1 MNGPRQ
7 AWKSSSGAALF
18 VVLGVLLLVWI
29 FAVPPSAGPDEP
41 SHMVRAAALIR
52 GELEGDDLP
61 GQTLP
66 GYELPGEV
74 GFPDPA
80 CFALQPE
87 APASCAADLPI
98 PDGDFYLFTKS
109 DDYPVWGHVPAG
121 VGTLV
126 PGSANR
132 WATRTTDAI
141 IPLLLLGAT
150 LIAASRRGPL
160 AGATTLLAVTP
171 LAWFTFA
178 VVNPSG
184 PVIAG
189 GLGLW
194 TALVALAERSSP
206 APSNGDRAAKHSRR
220 GERLVPWLAALSW
233 AAMVLPRR
241 DGLVYACLI
250 LAAAFL
256 VLDLDV
262 RSSIRRVGTL
272 ALAAAAVSTLVT
284 LAWAS
289 RSDTTGSQ
297 ALFAAPLA
305 PLAALGVRR
314 LARTSLLAG
323 RRRQAIGAIAA
334 VVVAVLGALVV
345 MTRRSGGFDR
355 AVLRDVIGQTGLNLN
370 EAIGVLG
377 WDDTPIPTSAVHL
390 WLIVLGMVAGAAV
403 VLGNRRVLLGAA
415 GVVGVAVLTS
425 WTLTMV
431 QNSTPLYWQGRY
443 YLPLLVGVP
452 VLLGTVRL
460 DAATGRRL
468 ALLVAGTSMLV
479 ANLALA
485 QTMRRFGVGSS
496 GSLDPNDWN
505 TYDTPVPP
513 VMLLV
518 VHAIASVALVVWITR
533 RGSIEQTPRPGV
545 NVVGYHHLA
554 SGLGEVAR
562 ELHRSLVAAGVP
574 CAAVDIATSDS
585 PQHRA
590 PRPVPSTLYNT
601 TIVVAAA
608 LQTPTIVNDLPQVVA
623 GGQRL
628 IGYWFWEL
636 GTVPHDHRQAIDL
649 VDEIWAPTEFV
660 RAAYAAAVDETDT
673 PVRLLPTSI
682 PQPSVVES
690 DVERWRRELT
700 GGPADTLFVVSF
712 DLFSVV
718 ERKNPFGAIDAF
730 KQAFDDGRRNVRL
743 VIKTMNGDQRPD
755 DLQWIRD
762 EVADDTRI
770 TIVDRFVS
778 DGELDALIAAADVY
792 VSLHRSEGLGLHLA
806 TAMWLGTPVIAT
818 GWSGNLDL
826 MDGDSAAL
834 VDARLVP
841 VTNGRGAYPDN
852 AKWADPDIDQA
863 AEWMRR
869 LATEHILRTE
879 IVEAARERMR
889 AQPAPADVGAAM
901 WAAIDAD
908 QSTSRNGTVTA

>member
-1 MNGPRQ
+1 MIGPRQ
-7 AWKSSSGAALF
+7 SWKSSSGASLF

-29 FAVPPSAGPDEP
+29 FAVPPSGGPDEP
-41 SHMVRAAALIR
+41 SHMVRAGALIR
-52 GELEGDDLP
+52 GELEGDDVP
-61 GQTLP
+61 GQVLP
-66 GYELPGEV
+66 AYELPGEI
-74 GFPDPA
+74 GFPDPG
-80 CFALQPE
+80 CFVFPAE
-87 APASCAADLPI
+87 PASCANDLPI
-98 PDGDFYLFTKS
+98 PEGDFYLFTKS
-109 DDYPVWGHVPAG
+109 DDYPVWGHLPAG
-121 VGTLV
+121 FGTLV

-141 IPLLLLGAT
+141 IPLLLLGAA
-150 LIAASRRGPL
+150 LLAASRRGPL
-160 AGATTLLAVTP
+160 AGASTLLAVTP

-194 TALVALAERSSP
+194 TALVALAEPSSP
-206 APSNGDRAAKHSRR
+206 VPSSGREAKRSGR
-220 GERLVPWLAALSW
+220 GHRLTPWLAALSW

-241 DGLVYACLI
+241 DGLVYGCLI
-250 LAAAFL
+250 LASAFL
-256 VLDLDV
+256 ILDLDV
-262 RSSIRRVGTL
+262 RSAARRLGRP
-272 ALAAAAVSTLVT
+272 ALAVAAVATAAT

-289 RSDTTGSQ
+289 RSDTVGSL

-305 PLAALGVRR
+305 PVAALGLRR
-314 LARTSLLAG
+314 IAGTRFMAG
-323 RRRQAIGAIAA
+323 RRRQAIGAAVA
-334 VVVAVLGALVV
+334 VVVAVLGSLVV
-345 MTRRSGGFDR
+345 MSRRSGGFDR

-377 WDDTPIPTSAVHL
+377 WDDTPIPTSAVYL
-390 WLIVLGMVAGAAV
+390 WLVVLGMLAGAAL
-403 VLGNRRVLLGAA
+403 VLGSRRLLLGAA
-415 GVVGVAVLTS
+415 GIVGVAVLTS

-452 VLLGTVRL
+452 ILLGTIRV

-468 ALLVAGTSMLV
+468 AYVVAGSSMLV
-479 ANLALA
+479 VNLALA
-485 QTMRRFGVGSS
+485 QTMRRFGVGNA
-496 GSLDPNDWN
+496 GSLSPTDWN

-513 VMLLV
+513 VVLLV
-518 VHAIASVALVVWITR
+518 VHVVFSAALVVWIMR
-533 RGSIEQTPRPGV
+533 RGSVEQTPRPGV
-545 NVVGYHHLA
+545 NVVGYHHIA
-554 SGLGEVAR
+554 SGLGEIAR

-574 CAAVDIATSDS
+574 CTTVDIATSDS

-590 PRPVPSTLYNT
+590 PRSVPHTLYDT
-601 TIVVAAA
+601 TIVVGAA

-649 VDEIWAPTEFV
+649 VDEIWTPTEFV
-660 RAAYAAAVDETDT
+660 RSAYAAAVDESQT

-682 PQPSVVES
+682 PQPSVVDS

-700 GGPADTLFVVSF
+700 GGPGDTLFVVSF

-762 EVADDTRI
+762 EVAGDTRI

-826 MDGDSAAL
+826 MDADSAAL

-852 AKWADPDIDQA
+852 ATWADPDIDQA

-869 LATEHILRTE
+869 LATEHILRAE

-889 AQPAPADVGAAM
+889 SQPDPDEIGAAM
-901 WAAIDAD
+901 WAAIDGD
-908 QSTSRNGTVTA
+908 RSGSRNGTVTA